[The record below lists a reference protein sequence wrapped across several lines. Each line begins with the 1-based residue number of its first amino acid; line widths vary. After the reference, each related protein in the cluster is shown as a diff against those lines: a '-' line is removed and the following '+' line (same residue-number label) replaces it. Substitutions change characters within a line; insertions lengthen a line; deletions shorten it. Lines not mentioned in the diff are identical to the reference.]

1 MVATGCATAVEML
14 TTVAGVTLDKE
25 SLELV
30 EGAQEQLEATLIPVT
45 AIERTVMRTSSDE
58 EVVSVDA
65 NGLLTARKAGKADV
79 TVTTKEGGYKATC
92 SVTVLAKP
100 QKVTGVIIDNEDVQ
114 LGVGLQEQL
123 KAIVLPLGAANK
135 AVSWSSSDETVV
147 TVDANGLLTGRKAG
161 KADVT
166 VTTQEG
172 GFTASIEVTVVVKV
186 TGIRLEQ
193 TIPLLQIGKSH
204 QFKAV
209 VLPEDATDKRVV
221 WQSTDEEIFTVDQ
234 AGNVHAVSKGGDL
247 LIVKTVDGGFTDA
260 CVVDVADYLSVEV
273 VGIYP
278 AVATLTVGEKRE
290 FGISFRPS
298 TAEWQ
303 LVEPSIQND
312 AIATVKQKDDHT
324 VVVTGK
330 AKGDTKLEV
339 TVDARVKGYA
349 SIKVI

>member
-1 MVATGCATAVEML
+1 M
-14 TTVAGVTLDKE
+14 
-25 SLELV
+25 
-30 EGAQEQLEATLIPVT
+30 
-45 AIERTVMRTSSDE
+45 
-58 EVVSVDA
+58 
-65 NGLLTARKAGKADV
+65 
-79 TVTTKEGGYKATC
+79 
-92 SVTVLAKP
+92 
-100 QKVTGVIIDNEDVQ
+100 
-114 LGVGLQEQL
+114 
-123 KAIVLPLGAANK
+123 
-135 AVSWSSSDETVV
+135 
-147 TVDANGLLTGRKAG
+147 
-161 KADVT
+161 
-166 VTTQEG
+166 
-172 GFTASIEVTVVVKV
+172 VVKV

-221 WQSTDEEIFTVDQ
+221 WQSSDEEIFTVDQ
-234 AGNVHAVSKGGDL
+234 AGNVHAESKGGDL

-260 CVVDVADYLSVEV
+260 CVVDVTDYLPVEV

-278 AVATLTVGEKRE
+278 AVATFTVGEKRE